1 MIRYDNRYDTLG
13 QPLGTPDQEG
23 ARERGKI
30 LIVVAGR
37 CGSRGP
43 QGRITTVVF
52 QFGLGDDWLKGA
64 KMVRELEG
72 TISTP
77 QVGSLE
83 LKKLKELVD
92 VVNHVK

>member
-37 CGSRGP
+37 CGSWFGVTEG
-43 QGRITTVVF
+43 GRNGSFLVLCVIA
-52 QFGLGDDWLKGA
+52 DDVMGG
-64 KMVRELEG
+64 VEE
-72 TISTP
+72 S
-77 QVGSLE
+77 E
-83 LKKLKELVD
+83 C
-92 VVNHVK
+92 